1 MRKAAILMVL
11 NGPPAFWFFY
21 NSQQKYM
28 DMKKHLVK
36 RYLIHDD
43 EILYKRQWFWLT
55 YFLYLIKS

>member
-43 EILYKRQWFWLT
+43 EILYKRQ
-55 YFLYLIKS
+55 